1 MTDPSARRRLCF
13 DGNMDGFGGV
23 YNAAGPS
30 KQAVDLHKC
39 RNKPAIFPGRQSP
52 GFASGDGGAYLGVAK
67 RLVWDLMS
75 AVERLEDRRDETPP
89 RPDLAASETSSVEA
103 ASSIEAALTPSA
115 AKSSARLRPLL
126 ALAPYVARY
135 RGRACLALISL
146 TIAAITTLLVPVAAR
161 RMIDFGFTPEGIA
174 RINSYFSVMIAVVAV
189 LAGASASRYY
199 LVMTIGERIVAD
211 LRRDVFAHLISLS
224 PAFFDSARSG
234 ELISRL
240 TADTTQ
246 IKSAVGA
253 SVSIALRNFLL
264 FVGATAMMVITSPR
278 LSGFV
283 LLAIPVI
290 VLPLVAFGRWVR
302 RLSRNAQD
310 TLADATSY
318 ASELIG
324 AIRTVQAYTGE
335 RLANARFGGDVEQA
349 YEAARSS
356 TSARSALTAIIIFI
370 VFTSVV
376 LILWIGSHDVLTGS
390 ISPGRL
396 GQFVLYAAFAA
407 AALGQLSEVWGEVSA
422 ASGASERLF
431 EILRVTSQ
439 ITAPAAPRAMPVPAR
454 GDVSFEGVSFAYPMR
469 PDALAVDGVSLSV
482 RAGEK
487 VAIVGPSGA
496 GKSTLFHL
504 LLRFYDPA
512 SGTISFDGVP
522 IRTADPHEVRARIA
536 LVPQESVAFAAT
548 ARENIRF
555 GRPEATDAE
564 VERAAELAHATEFI
578 SRLPGGFETQLGE
591 RGVTLS
597 GGQRQ
602 RIAIA
607 RAILRDAPLLL
618 LDEAT
623 SSLDAESE
631 TLVQTALEELMRHR
645 TTLVIA
651 HRLATVLS
659 CDRIMV
665 LDQGR
670 IVEQGTHASLVAAG
684 GLYARLA
691 RLQFEGV

>member
-1 MTDPSARRRLCF
+1 
-13 DGNMDGFGGV
+13 
-23 YNAAGPS
+23 
-30 KQAVDLHKC
+30 
-39 RNKPAIFPGRQSP
+39 
-52 GFASGDGGAYLGVAK
+52 
-67 RLVWDLMS
+67 MS
-75 AVERLEDRRDETPP
+75 AVQRLQDRRDQTSPRDDPAVAETSAIE
-89 RPDLAASETSSVEA
+89 AASTVEA
-103 ASSIEAALTPSA
+103 ALSISP
-115 AKSSARLRPLL
+115 AKRSARLRPLL
-126 ALAPYVARY
+126 ALAPYVGRY
-135 RGRACLALISL
+135 RGRAALALVAL
-146 TIAAITTLLVPVAAR
+146 TIAAITTLLVPVAVR

-189 LAGASASRYY
+189 LALASASRFY

-224 PAFFDSARSG
+224 PEFFDAARSG

-253 SVSIALRNFLL
+253 SVSIALRNLML
-264 FVGATAMMVITSPR
+264 FIGATAMMVITSPR
-278 LSGFV
+278 LSGLV

-302 RLSRNAQD
+302 RLSRGAQD
-310 TLADATSY
+310 TLADASAY
-318 ASELIG
+318 AAELVG

-335 RLANARFGGDVEQA
+335 RLANARFGGEVEQA

-356 TSARSALTAIIIFI
+356 TRARAILTAIIIFI

-376 LILWIGSHDVLTGS
+376 LILWIGSHDVMTGS
-390 ISPGRL
+390 ITPGRL

-431 EILRVTSQ
+431 EILRVKSA
-439 ITAPAAPRAMPVPAR
+439 ISAPASPRAMPVPAR
-454 GDVSFEGVSFAYPMR
+454 GDVSFENVSFAYPTR
-469 PDALAVDGVSLSV
+469 PDAQAVDGVSLSV

-496 GKSTLFHL
+496 GKSTLFQL

-512 SGTISFDGVP
+512 SGTISFDGVS
-522 IRTADPHEVRARIA
+522 IRMADPGEVRKRIA

-564 VERAAELAHATEFI
+564 VERAADLAHATEFI
-578 SRLPGGFETQLGE
+578 RRLPNGFETQLGE

-665 LDQGR
+665 MDQGR

>member
-1 MTDPSARRRLCF
+1 
-13 DGNMDGFGGV
+13 
-23 YNAAGPS
+23 
-30 KQAVDLHKC
+30 
-39 RNKPAIFPGRQSP
+39 
-52 GFASGDGGAYLGVAK
+52 
-67 RLVWDLMS
+67 MS
-75 AVERLEDRRDETPP
+75 AVERLEDGLGETPP
-89 RPDLAASETSSVEA
+89 RHDLDPSEASAIETQLAE
-103 ASSIEAALTPSA
+103 PA
-115 AKSSARLRPLL
+115 AKPRARLRPLV
-126 ALAPYVARY
+126 ALAPYVGRY
-135 RGRACLALISL
+135 RGRAFLALIAL
-146 TIAAITTLLVPVAAR
+146 TVAAITTLVVPVAVR
-161 RMIDFGFTPEGIA
+161 RIIDFGFSAEGIA
-174 RINSYFSVMIAVVAV
+174 LINSYFSVMIAVVAM

-211 LRRDVFAHLISLS
+211 LRRDVFAHLMSLS

-246 IKSAVGA
+246 LKSAVGA
-253 SVSIALRNFLL
+253 SVSVALRNLML
-264 FVGATAMMVITSPR
+264 FIGATVMMVITSPR

-283 LLAIPVI
+283 LLAIPLIVI
-290 VLPLVAFGRWVR
+290 PLVAFGRWVR
-302 RLSRNAQD
+302 RLSRSAQD
-310 TLADATSY
+310 TLAEATAY
-318 ASELIG
+318 ASELVG
-324 AIRTVQAYTGE
+324 AIRTVQAYTSE
-335 RLANARFGGDVEQA
+335 RLANARFGGEVEQA
-349 YEAARSS
+349 YEAARTS
-356 TSARSALTAIIIFI
+356 TRARSVLTAVIIFI
-370 VFTSVV
+370 VFSSVV
-376 LILWIGSHDVLTGS
+376 AILWIGSHDVLTGS
-390 ISPGRL
+390 ITPGRL

-407 AALGQLSEVWGEVSA
+407 AGLGQLSEVWGEVSA
-422 ASGASERLF
+422 ASGAAERLF
-431 EILRVTSQ
+431 EILNVKSQ
-439 ITAPAAPRAMPVPAR
+439 VATAASPLPMPVPAR
-454 GDVSFEGVSFAYPMR
+454 GDVNFENVTFAYPTR
-469 PDALAVDGVSLSV
+469 PDAMAIGGVSLSV

-512 SGTISFDGVP
+512 SGVISFDGVP
-522 IRTADPHEVRARIA
+522 IKAADPKEVRARIA
-536 LVPQESVAFAAT
+536 LVPQESVVFAT
-548 ARENIRF
+548 SARENIRF
-555 GRPEATDAE
+555 GRPDATDAE
-564 VERAAELAHATEFI
+564 VERAADLAHATEFI
-578 SRLPGGFETQLGE
+578 RRLPGGFESQLGE

-665 LDQGR
+665 MDQGR
-670 IVEQGTHASLVAAG
+670 IVEQGNHASLVAAN

>member
-1 MTDPSARRRLCF
+1 
-13 DGNMDGFGGV
+13 
-23 YNAAGPS
+23 
-30 KQAVDLHKC
+30 
-39 RNKPAIFPGRQSP
+39 
-52 GFASGDGGAYLGVAK
+52 
-67 RLVWDLMS
+67 MS
-75 AVERLEDRRDETPP
+75 AVERLEDRQGETPP
-89 RPDLAASETSSVEA
+89 RHDLDATEI
-103 ASSIEAALTPSA
+103 SSIEAELTQSA

-135 RGRACLALISL
+135 RWRAVLALISL
-146 TIAAITTLLVPVAAR
+146 TIAAITTLVVPVAVR

-174 RINSYFSVMIAVVAV
+174 MINSYFSVMIAVVAV
-189 LAGASASRYY
+189 LAFASASRFY

-211 LRRDVFAHLISLS
+211 LRRDVFAHLMSLS

-253 SVSIALRNFLL
+253 SVSIALRNFML

-283 LLAIPVI
+283 LLAIPLMVI
-290 VLPLVAFGRWVR
+290 PLVAFGRWVR

-310 TLADATSY
+310 TLAEATAY
-318 ASELIG
+318 ASELVG
-324 AIRTVQAYTGE
+324 AIRTVQAYTSE
-335 RLANARFGGDVEQA
+335 KLADARFGGEVEQA

-356 TSARSALTAIIIFI
+356 TRARAVLTAIIIFI

-376 LILWIGSHDVLTGS
+376 AILWIGSHDVLTGA
-390 ISPGRL
+390 ITPGRL
-396 GQFVLYAAFAA
+396 GQFVLYTAFAA
-407 AALGQLSEVWGEVSA
+407 AGLGQLSEVWGEVSA
-422 ASGASERLF
+422 ASGAAERLF
-431 EILRVTSQ
+431 EILRVKSA
-439 ITAPAAPRAMPVPAR
+439 IAAPASPQALPVPAR
-454 GDVSFEGVSFAYPMR
+454 GDVAFEGVSFAYPTR
-469 PDALAVDGVSLSV
+469 PNAPAVDGVSLAV

-504 LLRFYDPA
+504 LLRFYDPLRGVIA
-512 SGTISFDGVP
+512 FDGVP
-522 IRTADPHEVRARIA
+522 IRAADPRELRARIA
-536 LVPQESVAFAAT
+536 LVPQESVVFAAS

-555 GRPEATDAE
+555 GRPDATDAE
-564 VERAAELAHATEFI
+564 VERAADLAHATEFI
-578 SRLPGGFETQLGE
+578 RRLPGGFESELGE

-623 SSLDAESE
+623 SSLDAES
-631 TLVQTALEELMRHR
+631 
-645 TTLVIA
+645 
-651 HRLATVLS
+651 
-659 CDRIMV
+659 
-665 LDQGR
+665 
-670 IVEQGTHASLVAAG
+670 
-684 GLYARLA
+684 
-691 RLQFEGV
+691 

>member
-1 MTDPSARRRLCF
+1 
-13 DGNMDGFGGV
+13 
-23 YNAAGPS
+23 
-30 KQAVDLHKC
+30 
-39 RNKPAIFPGRQSP
+39 
-52 GFASGDGGAYLGVAK
+52 
-67 RLVWDLMS
+67 MS
-75 AVERLEDRRDETPP
+75 AVERLEDRQDET
-89 RPDLAASETSSVEA
+89 RPDPVGDAVAAVEA
-103 ASSIEAALTPSA
+103 LAEDVVPERRS
-115 AKSSARLRPLL
+115 RLRPLL
-126 ALAPYVARY
+126 ALSPYIARY
-135 RGRACLALISL
+135 RGRAILALIAL
-146 TIAAITTLLVPVAAR
+146 TVAALTTLLVPVAVR
-161 RMIDFGFTPEGIA
+161 RMIDFGFTPKGIA
-174 RINSYFSVMIAVVAV
+174 LINSYFSVMIAVVGV
-189 LAGASASRYY
+189 LALASASRYY

-211 LRRDVFAHLISLS
+211 LRRDVFAHLMSLS
-224 PAFFDSARSG
+224 PSFFDSARSG

-246 IKSAVGA
+246 IKSAAGA
-253 SVSIALRNFLL
+253 SVSIALRNLL
-264 FVGATAMMVITSPR
+264 MFAGATAMMVFTSPK

-283 LLAIPVI
+283 LLAIPLI

-310 TLADATSY
+310 TLADASAY
-318 ASELIG
+318 ASELVG
-324 AIRTVQAYTGE
+324 AIRTVQAYTSE
-335 RLANARFGGDVEQA
+335 RLAGDRFGREAEQA
-349 YEAARSS
+349 YQAARVS
-356 TSARSALTAIIIFI
+356 TKARAVLTAIIIFI
-370 VFTSVV
+370 VFSSVV
-376 LILWIGSHDVLTGS
+376 AILWVGSHDVLTGA

-407 AALGQLSEVWGEVSA
+407 AGLGQLSEVWGEVSA
-422 ASGASERLF
+422 ASGAAERLL
-431 EILRVTSQ
+431 EILHVQ
-439 ITAPAAPRAMPVPAR
+439 PEITAPASPRALPQPSR
-454 GDVSFEGVSFAYPMR
+454 GDVTFDDISFAYPMR
-469 PDALAVDGVSLSV
+469 PDSLAIDHVSFAV
-482 RAGEK
+482 KAGEK

-522 IRTADPHEVRARIA
+522 VRQADPQAVRSQIA
-536 LVPQESVAFAAT
+536 LVPQESVVFAAS

-564 VERAAELAHATEFI
+564 VERAADLAHATEFI
-578 SRLPGGFETQLGE
+578 RRLPGGFEAALGE

-659 CDRIMV
+659 CDRILV

-691 RLQFEGV
+691 RLQFEGI

>member
-1 MTDPSARRRLCF
+1 MSAAEQLEDVKTVPPRRDALLEEEAF
-13 DGNMDGFGGV
+13 IE
-23 YNAAGPS
+23 A
-30 KQAVDLHKC
+30 QLT
-39 RNKPAIFPGRQSP
+39 QSP
-52 GFASGDGGAYLGVAK
+52 AKTGAK
-67 RLVWDLMS
+67 
-75 AVERLEDRRDETPP
+75 
-89 RPDLAASETSSVEA
+89 
-103 ASSIEAALTPSA
+103 
-115 AKSSARLRPLL
+115 LRPLL

-135 RGRACLALISL
+135 RGRAALAFISL
-146 TIAAITTLLVPVAAR
+146 TVAAITTLVVPIAVR
-161 RMIDFGFTPEGIA
+161 RMIDFGFSPEGIA
-174 RINSYFSVMIAVVAV
+174 LINSYFSVMIAIVAV
-189 LAGASASRYY
+189 LAAASASRYY

-211 LRRDVFAHLISLS
+211 LRRDVFAHLVSLS

-234 ELISRL
+234 ELVSRL

-253 SVSIALRNFLL
+253 SVSIALRNIML
-264 FVGATAMMVITSPR
+264 FIGATAMMVITSPK

-283 LLAIPVI
+283 LLAIPLIVI
-290 VLPLVAFGRWVR
+290 PLVAFGRWVR

-310 TLADATSY
+310 TLADASAY

-324 AIRTVQAYTGE
+324 AIRTVQAYTSE
-335 RLANARFGGDVEQA
+335 RMATGRFGGEVEQA
-349 YEAARSS
+349 YEAARNS
-356 TSARSALTAIIIFI
+356 TRARAVLTLIIIFI
-370 VFTSVV
+370 VFSSVV
-376 LILWIGSHDVLTGS
+376 AILWVGSHDVLTGQ
-390 ISPGRL
+390 ITPGRL

-407 AALGQLSEVWGEVSA
+407 TGLGQLSEVWGEVSA
-422 ASGASERLF
+422 ASGAAERLF
-431 EILRVTSQ
+431 EILRVKSQ
-439 ITAPAAPRAMPVPAR
+439 ITAPPKPVALPQPAR
-454 GDVSFEGVSFAYPMR
+454 GDVGFEKVSFAYPTR
-469 PDALAVDGVSLSV
+469 PDVLAIDNVSLAVK
-482 RAGEK
+482 AGEK

-512 SGTISFDGVP
+512 RGTISLDGVP
-522 IRTADPHEVRARIA
+522 VRSADPVDVRSRIA
-536 LVPQESVAFAAT
+536 LVPQDSVVFAAS

-555 GRPEATDAE
+555 GRPDASDAE
-564 VERAAELAHATEFI
+564 VERAADLAHATEFLR
-578 SRLPGGFETQLGE
+578 RLPGGFEAQLGE

-623 SSLDAESE
+623 SALDAESE

-665 LDQGR
+665 MDQGR
-670 IVEQGTHASLVAAG
+670 IVEQGTHAELVAAN

-691 RLQFEGV
+691 RLQFEASIEKGGNQNVACLL

>member
-1 MTDPSARRRLCF
+1 
-13 DGNMDGFGGV
+13 
-23 YNAAGPS
+23 
-30 KQAVDLHKC
+30 
-39 RNKPAIFPGRQSP
+39 
-52 GFASGDGGAYLGVAK
+52 
-67 RLVWDLMS
+67 MS
-75 AVERLEDRRDETPP
+75 AVERLETGP
-89 RPDLAASETSSVEA
+89 AEA
-103 ASSIEAALTPSA
+103 PSIEAELIEQP
-115 AKSSARLRPLL
+115 AKSRAKLRPLM

-135 RGRACLALISL
+135 RGRAALAFVSL
-146 TIAAITTLLVPVAAR
+146 TVAALTTLLVPVAVR
-161 RMIDFGFTPEGIA
+161 RMIDFGLTPEGIA
-174 RINSYFSVMIAVVAV
+174 LINSYFSVMIAVVAV
-189 LAGASASRYY
+189 LALASASRYY

-211 LRRDVFAHLISLS
+211 LRRDVFAHLLSLS

-234 ELISRL
+234 ELVSRL

-253 SVSIALRNFLL
+253 SVSIALRNLMMF
-264 FVGATAMMVITSPR
+264 FGAAAMMVITSPR

-283 LLAIPVI
+283 LLAIPLI

-310 TLADATSY
+310 TLADASAY
-318 ASELIG
+318 AGELIG
-324 AIRTVQAYTGE
+324 AIRTVQAYTSEG
-335 RLANARFGGDVEQA
+335 LAEKRFGGEVEQA
-349 YEAARSS
+349 YEAARTS
-356 TSARSALTAIIIFI
+356 TQARSVLTAIIIFI
-370 VFTSVV
+370 VFASVV
-376 LILWIGSHDVLTGS
+376 AILWIGSHDVLIGT

-407 AALGQLSEVWGEVSA
+407 AGLGQLSEVWGEISA
-422 ASGASERLF
+422 ASGAAERLF
-431 EILRVTSQ
+431 EILHVQ
-439 ITAPAAPRAMPVPAR
+439 PEIKAPASPRALPVPAR
-454 GDVSFEGVSFAYPMR
+454 GEVGFDHVSFAYPAR
-469 PDALAVDGVSLSV
+469 PDVKVLDAVSFTV
-482 RAGEK
+482 RPGEK

-496 GKSTLFHL
+496 GKSTIFHL
-504 LLRFYDPA
+504 LLRFYDPRGGA
-512 SGTISFDGVP
+512 ISLDGVP
-522 IRTADPHEVRARIA
+522 VRSADPRDFRSRIA
-536 LVPQESVAFAAT
+536 LVPQESNVFAAS

-555 GRPEATDAE
+555 GRPDATDAE
-564 VERAAELAHATEFI
+564 VERAAELAHAAEFI
-578 SRLPGGFETQLGE
+578 RRLPEGFDAPLGE

-623 SSLDAESE
+623 SALDAESE

-659 CDRIMV
+659 CDRILVM
-665 LDQGR
+665 DQGK
-670 IVEQGTHASLVAAG
+670 IVEQGTHAELVAVN

>member
-1 MTDPSARRRLCF
+1 
-13 DGNMDGFGGV
+13 
-23 YNAAGPS
+23 
-30 KQAVDLHKC
+30 
-39 RNKPAIFPGRQSP
+39 
-52 GFASGDGGAYLGVAK
+52 
-67 RLVWDLMS
+67 MS
-75 AVERLEDRRDETPP
+75 AVEPLEDRHGGTPLRAGAEP
-89 RPDLAASETSSVEA
+89 AE
-103 ASSIEAALTPSA
+103 ASSIEAQLTQSA
-115 AKSSARLRPLL
+115 ASGRARLRPLL

-135 RGRACLALISL
+135 RGRAVLAFISL
-146 TIAAITTLLVPVAAR
+146 TVAAVTTLIVPVAAR
-161 RMIDFGFTPEGIA
+161 RMIDFGFSPEGIA
-174 RINSYFSVMIAVVAV
+174 LINSYFSVMIAMVAV
-189 LAGASASRYY
+189 LAGASATRFY

-211 LRRDVFAHLISLS
+211 LRRDVFAHLVSLS

-253 SVSIALRNFLL
+253 SVSTALRNVML

-283 LLAIPVI
+283 LLAIPLV

-302 RLSRNAQD
+302 RLSRKAQD
-310 TLADATSY
+310 TLADATAY
-318 ASELIG
+318 ASELVG
-324 AIRTVQAYTGE
+324 AIRTVQAYTSE
-335 RLANARFGGDVEQA
+335 RLAKARFGGEVEQA

-356 TSARSALTAIIIFI
+356 TRARAVLTAIIIFI
-370 VFTSVV
+370 VFSSVV
-376 LILWIGSHDVLTGS
+376 VILWVGSHDVLTGT
-390 ISPGRL
+390 ISMGRL
-396 GQFVLYAAFAA
+396 GQFVLYTAFAA
-407 AALGQLSEVWGEVSA
+407 AALGQLSEVWGDVSA
-422 ASGASERLF
+422 ASGAAERLF
-431 EILRVTSQ
+431 EILRVKSQ
-439 ITAPAAPRAMPVPAR
+439 IPVPASPRSLPVPAR
-454 GDVSFEGVSFAYPMR
+454 GDVSFKNVSFAYPTR

-512 SGTISFDGVP
+512 HGVISFDGVP
-522 IRTADPHEVRARIA
+522 IRAADPREVRLRIA
-536 LVPQESVAFAAT
+536 LVPQESVVFATT

-555 GRPEATDAE
+555 GRPDADDAE

-578 SRLPGGFETQLGE
+578 RRLPGGFEAQLGE

-631 TLVQTALEELMRHR
+631 TLVQTALEELMHHR

-665 LDQGR
+665 MDQGR
-670 IVEQGTHASLVAAG
+670 IVEQGTHASLVAAN

>member
-1 MTDPSARRRLCF
+1 
-13 DGNMDGFGGV
+13 
-23 YNAAGPS
+23 
-30 KQAVDLHKC
+30 
-39 RNKPAIFPGRQSP
+39 
-52 GFASGDGGAYLGVAK
+52 
-67 RLVWDLMS
+67 MS
-75 AVERLEDRRDETPP
+75 AVERLEDGLEAGLGETPP
-89 RPDLAASETSSVEA
+89 PRDHELLEDTA
-103 ASSIEAALTPSA
+103 SIEAALTPSG
-115 AKSSARLRPLL
+115 AKSRAKLRPLL

-135 RGRACLALISL
+135 RGRAFLALISL
-146 TIAAITTLLVPVAAR
+146 TVAAITTLVVPVAVR
-161 RMIDFGFTPEGIA
+161 RMIDFGFTPKGIA
-174 RINSYFSVMIAVVAV
+174 LINSYFSVMIAVVAV
-189 LAGASASRYY
+189 LALASASRYF

-211 LRRDVFAHLISLS
+211 LRRDVFAHLMSLS
-224 PAFFDSARSG
+224 PSFFDSARSG

-253 SVSIALRNFLL
+253 SVSIALRNLML
-264 FVGATAMMVITSPR
+264 FFGATAMMVFTSPR

-283 LLAIPVI
+283 LLAIPLIVI
-290 VLPLVAFGRWVR
+290 PLVAFGRWVR
-302 RLSRNAQD
+302 RLSRGAQD
-310 TLADATSY
+310 TLADATAY

-335 RLANARFGGDVEQA
+335 RLANARFGGEVEQA

-356 TSARSALTAIIIFI
+356 TRARAVLTAIIIFI

-376 LILWIGSHDVLTGS
+376 LILWVGSHDVLTGS
-390 ISPGRL
+390 ITPGRL
-396 GQFVLYAAFAA
+396 GQFILYAAFAA
-407 AALGQLSEVWGEVSA
+407 TGLGQLSEVWGEVSA

-431 EILRVTSQ
+431 EILRVKSA
-439 ITAPAAPRAMPVPAR
+439 ITAPASPRALPMPAR
-454 GDVSFEGVSFAYPMR
+454 GDVSFDNVSFAYPTR
-469 PDALAVDGVSLSV
+469 PDVMAVDGVSLSV

-504 LLRFYDPA
+504 LLRFYDPKG
-512 SGTISFDGVP
+512 GTISLDGVP
-522 IRTADPHEVRARIA
+522 IRSADPREVRARIA
-536 LVPQESVAFAAT
+536 LVPQDSVAFAAS

-555 GRPEATDAE
+555 GRPDADDAE
-564 VERAAELAHATEFI
+564 VERAAALAHATEFI
-578 SRLPGGFETQLGE
+578 SRLPGGFETELGE

-623 SSLDAESE
+623 SALDAESE
-631 TLVQTALEELMRHR
+631 TLVQTALEELMKHR

-659 CDRIMV
+659 CDRILVM
-665 LDQGR
+665 DQGR

>member
-1 MTDPSARRRLCF
+1 LGRFFRFAS
-13 DGNMDGFGGV
+13 
-23 YNAAGPS
+23 AGP
-30 KQAVDLHKC
+30 
-39 RNKPAIFPGRQSP
+39 
-52 GFASGDGGAYLGVAK
+52 GAYLGVGKANGS
-67 RLVWDLMS
+67 DFMS
-75 AVERLEDRRDETPP
+75 AVERLEDRSDGTAARRDLPA
-89 RPDLAASETSSVEA
+89 DS
-103 ASSIEAALTPSA
+103 SSITTASPLEEVLTVLPD
-115 AKSSARLRPLL
+115 KRSARLRPLL

-135 RGRACLALISL
+135 RGRATLAFIAL
-146 TIAAITTLLVPVAAR
+146 TIAAVTTLVVPIAVR

-189 LAGASASRYY
+189 LAVASASRYY

-211 LRRDVFAHLISLS
+211 LRRDVFAHMMSLS
-224 PAFFDSARSG
+224 PAFFDTSRSG
-234 ELISRL
+234 ELTSRL

-253 SVSIALRNFLL
+253 SVSIALRNLML
-264 FVGATAMMVITSPR
+264 FIGATAMMVITSPR
-278 LSGFV
+278 LSGLV
-283 LLAIPVI
+283 LLAIPMI

-310 TLADATSY
+310 TLADASAY
-318 ASELIG
+318 ASELVG

-335 RLANARFGGDVEQA
+335 RLANKRFGGEVEQA

-356 TSARSALTAIIIFI
+356 TRARAVLTAIIIFI

-376 LILWIGSHDVLTGS
+376 VILWIGSNDVLTGT

-422 ASGASERLF
+422 ASGAAERLF
-431 EILRVTSQ
+431 EILRVKSQ
-439 ITAPAAPRAMPVPAR
+439 IAAPSLPRALPEPAR
-454 GDVSFEGVSFAYPMR
+454 GDVGLEHVSFAYPTR
-469 PDALAVDGVSLSV
+469 PDMLAVDDVSFAV

-504 LLRFYDPA
+504 LLRFYDPL
-512 SGTISFDGVP
+512 SGIISLDGVP
-522 IRTADPHEVRARIA
+522 IREVDPREVRKRTA
-536 LVPQESVAFAAT
+536 LVPQEAVVFAAS

-555 GRPEATDAE
+555 GRPDATDAE
-564 VERAAELAHATEFI
+564 VERAADLAHASEFI
-578 SRLPGGFETQLGE
+578 RRLPGGLDAQLGE

-665 LDQGR
+665 MDQGR
-670 IVEQGTHASLVAAG
+670 IVEQGTHASLVAAN

-691 RLQFEGV
+691 RLQFEGA

>member
-1 MTDPSARRRLCF
+1 
-13 DGNMDGFGGV
+13 
-23 YNAAGPS
+23 
-30 KQAVDLHKC
+30 
-39 RNKPAIFPGRQSP
+39 
-52 GFASGDGGAYLGVAK
+52 
-67 RLVWDLMS
+67 MS
-75 AVERLEDRRDETPP
+75 AVERLEDRRDDTPP
-89 RPDLAASETSSVEA
+89 RHDLAADEA
-103 ASSIEAALTPSA
+103 VAPEAGSPIEAVLTESP

-135 RGRACLALISL
+135 RGRACLALVSL
-146 TIAAITTLLVPVAAR
+146 TIAAITTLLVPVAVR

-224 PAFFDSARSG
+224 PEFFDSARSG

-310 TLADATSY
+310 TLADATAY
-318 ASELIG
+318 VSELIG

-335 RLANARFGGDVEQA
+335 PVANARFAGEVEQA
-349 YEAARSS
+349 YNAARSS
-356 TSARSALTAIIIFI
+356 TGARSVLTAIIIFI

-376 LILWIGSHDVLTGS
+376 LILWIGSHDVSAGA

-431 EILRVTSQ
+431 EILRVKSQ
-439 ITAPAAPRAMPVPAR
+439 ITAPAAPRPMPVPAR
-454 GDVSFEGVSFAYPMR
+454 GDVSFESVRFAYPMR

-522 IRTADPHEVRARIA
+522 IRAADPHDVRARIA
-536 LVPQESVAFAAT
+536 LVPQESVAFAAS

-555 GRPEATDAE
+555 GRPGATDAE

-578 SRLPGGFETQLGE
+578 RRLPDGFETQLGE

-665 LDQGR
+665 MEQGR

>member
-1 MTDPSARRRLCF
+1 MSAAEQLE
-13 DGNMDGFGGV
+13 DI
-23 YNAAGPS
+23 
-30 KQAVDLHKC
+30 K
-39 RNKPAIFPGRQSP
+39 
-52 GFASGDGGAYLGVAK
+52 GGAPP
-67 RLVWDLMS
+67 
-75 AVERLEDRRDETPP
+75 RRDALLEEEAFIETQ
-89 RPDLAASETSSVEA
+89 
-103 ASSIEAALTPSA
+103 LTHP
-115 AKSSARLRPLL
+115 AKSGAKLRPLL

-135 RGRACLALISL
+135 RGRAALAFVSL
-146 TIAAITTLLVPVAAR
+146 TIAAITTLIVPVAVR

-174 RINSYFSVMIAVVAV
+174 MINNYFSVMVAVVAV
-189 LAGASASRYY
+189 LAGASASRFY

-234 ELISRL
+234 ELVSRL

-253 SVSIALRNFLL
+253 SVSIALRNVML
-264 FVGATAMMVITSPR
+264 FFGAATMMVITSPR

-290 VLPLVAFGRWVR
+290 VIPLVAFGRWVR

-318 ASELIG
+318 ASELLG
-324 AIRTVQAYTGE
+324 AIRTVQAFTSE
-335 RLANARFGGDVEQA
+335 QLANARFGGNVEQA
-349 YEAARSS
+349 YEAARRS
-356 TSARSALTAIIIFI
+356 TRARAVLTFIIIFI
-370 VFTSVV
+370 VFSSVV
-376 LILWIGSHDVLTGS
+376 AILWVGSHDVLIGAIT
-390 ISPGRL
+390 PGRL

-407 AALGQLSEVWGEVSA
+407 SGLGQLSEVWGEVSA
-422 ASGASERLF
+422 ASGAAERLF
-431 EILRVTSQ
+431 EILRVKSQ
-439 ITAPAAPRAMPVPAR
+439 ITAPASPRALPAPPR
-454 GDVSFEGVSFAYPMR
+454 GDVSFEDIRFAYPAR
-469 PDALAVDGVSLSV
+469 PDVLAIDGVSLSV
-482 RAGEK
+482 RAGER

-512 SGTISFDGVP
+512 SGAIALDGVP
-522 IRTADPHEVRARIA
+522 IKSADPRELRVRIA
-536 LVPQESVAFAAT
+536 LVPQDPVVFAAS

-555 GRPEATDAE
+555 GRPDASDAE
-564 VERAAELAHATEFI
+564 VERAADLAHATEFLR
-578 SRLPGGFETQLGE
+578 RLPDGFEAQLGE

-623 SSLDAESE
+623 SALDAESE

-665 LDQGR
+665 MDQGK
-670 IVEQGTHASLVAAG
+670 IVEQGTHAELVAEG

-691 RLQFEGV
+691 RLQFEGI

>member
-1 MTDPSARRRLCF
+1 
-13 DGNMDGFGGV
+13 
-23 YNAAGPS
+23 
-30 KQAVDLHKC
+30 
-39 RNKPAIFPGRQSP
+39 
-52 GFASGDGGAYLGVAK
+52 
-67 RLVWDLMS
+67 MS
-75 AVERLEDRRDETPP
+75 AVEQLQAPGGGAPAPRDAL
-89 RPDLAASETSSVEA
+89 LAEEA
-103 ASSIEAALTPSA
+103 FIEAQLTQSPA
-115 AKSSARLRPLL
+115 RTGAKLRPLL
-126 ALAPYVARY
+126 ALAPYIARY
-135 RGRACLALISL
+135 RGRAILAFISL
-146 TIAAITTLLVPVAAR
+146 TIAAITTLIVPVAVR
-161 RMIDFGFTPEGIA
+161 RMIDFGFSPEGIA
-174 RINSYFSVMIAVVAV
+174 MINSYFSVMIAVVAV
-189 LAGASASRYY
+189 LAGASASRFY

-224 PAFFDSARSG
+224 PSFFDSARSG
-234 ELISRL
+234 ELVSRL

-253 SVSIALRNFLL
+253 SVSIALRNLML
-264 FVGATAMMVITSPR
+264 FIGATTMMVITSPR

-290 VLPLVAFGRWVR
+290 VIPLVAFGRWVR

-310 TLADATSY
+310 TLADASAY

-324 AIRTVQAYTGE
+324 AIRTVQAYTSE
-335 RLANARFGGDVEQA
+335 RLAKARFGGEVEQA

-356 TSARSALTAIIIFI
+356 TRARAVLTLIIIFI
-370 VFTSVV
+370 VFSSVV
-376 LILWIGSHDVLTGS
+376 VILWVGSHDVLTGS

-396 GQFVLYAAFAA
+396 GQFILYTAFAA
-407 AALGQLSEVWGEVSA
+407 TGLGQLSEVWGEISA
-422 ASGASERLF
+422 ASGAAERLF
-431 EILRVTSQ
+431 EILRVKSE
-439 ITAPAAPRAMPVPAR
+439 ITVPPSPRPMPVPAR
-454 GDVSFEGVSFAYPMR
+454 GDVSFEMVSFAYPAR
-469 PDALAVDGVSLSV
+469 PKVMAVEGVSLSV

-512 SGTISFDGVP
+512 VGTISFDGVP
-522 IRTADPHEVRARIA
+522 IRAADPREVRARIA
-536 LVPQESVAFAAT
+536 LVPQDSVVFAAS

-555 GRPEATDAE
+555 GRPDATDAE
-564 VERAAELAHATEFI
+564 VERAADLAHASEFLR
-578 SRLPGGFETQLGE
+578 RLPGGFEAQLGE
-591 RGVTLS
+591 RGVTVS

-623 SSLDAESE
+623 SALDAESE

-665 LDQGR
+665 MDQGR
-670 IVEQGTHASLVAAG
+670 IVEQGTHAELVAAN

-691 RLQFEGV
+691 RLQFEGI

>member
-1 MTDPSARRRLCF
+1 
-13 DGNMDGFGGV
+13 
-23 YNAAGPS
+23 
-30 KQAVDLHKC
+30 
-39 RNKPAIFPGRQSP
+39 
-52 GFASGDGGAYLGVAK
+52 
-67 RLVWDLMS
+67 MS
-75 AVERLEDRRDETPP
+75 AVERLGDRGDRTEP
-89 RPDLAASETSSVEA
+89 RGDAAIEPI
-103 ASSIEAALTPSA
+103 ASAEVTASAEAALNSSSA
-115 AKSSARLRPLL
+115 GRAARLRPLL

-135 RGRACLALISL
+135 RGRVTLAFISL
-146 TIAAITTLLVPVAAR
+146 TVAAITTLIVPIAVR

-174 RINSYFSVMIAVVAV
+174 RINSYFSVMIAVVGV
-189 LAGASASRYY
+189 LALASASRFY

-211 LRRDVFAHLISLS
+211 LRRDVFAHLMSLS
-224 PAFFDSARSG
+224 PAFFDTSRSG

-253 SVSIALRNFLL
+253 SVSIALRNLML
-264 FVGATAMMVITSPR
+264 FIGATTMMVVTSPR
-278 LSGFV
+278 LSGLV
-283 LLAIPVI
+283 LLAIPLI
-290 VLPLVAFGRWVR
+290 VFPLMAFGRWVR

-310 TLADATSY
+310 TLADASAY
-318 ASELIG
+318 ASELVG

-335 RLANARFGGDVEQA
+335 RIANTRFGSEVEQA
-349 YEAARSS
+349 YGAAVGSS
-356 TSARSALTAIIIFI
+356 RARAVLTAIVIFI

-376 LILWIGSHDVLTGS
+376 VILWIGSNDVEAGL

-396 GQFVLYAAFAA
+396 GQFVLYTAFAA
-407 AALGQLSEVWGEVSA
+407 TGLGQLSEVWGEISA
-422 ASGASERLF
+422 ASGAAERLF
-431 EILRVTSQ
+431 EILRVKSA
-439 ITAPAAPRAMPVPAR
+439 ITAPASPLSLPEPSH
-454 GDVSFEGVSFAYPMR
+454 GDVSFDNVSFAYPTR
-469 PDALAVDGVSLSV
+469 SDARAVQGVSFSV

-512 SGTISFDGVP
+512 SGTISVDGVP
-522 IRTADPHEVRARIA
+522 IRSADPGDVRRRIA
-536 LVPQESVAFAAT
+536 LVPQDPVVFAAS
-548 ARENIRF
+548 ARDNIRF
-555 GRPEATDAE
+555 GRPEASDAE
-564 VERAAELAHATEFI
+564 VERAADLAHATEFI
-578 SRLPGGFETQLGE
+578 RRLPLGFDAPLGE

-623 SSLDAESE
+623 SALDAESE
-631 TLVQTALEELMRHR
+631 TLVQTALEELMSRR

-659 CDRIMV
+659 CDRILVM
-665 LDQGR
+665 DQGK
-670 IVEQGTHASLVAAG
+670 IVEQGTHASLVAAN

-691 RLQFEGV
+691 RLQFEGA